1 MAARVSRIDV
11 LPLVELA
18 KRSWRMRLSELGA
31 LWAETWRNGLHV
43 HWSLGTH
50 GAADDE
56 SPAANRGAAELVF
69 TPFARDRR

>member
-1 MAARVSRIDV
+1 M
-11 LPLVELA
+11 
-18 KRSWRMRLSELGA
+18 GA
-31 LWAETWRNGLHV
+31 LLRPDLHANLVGDGRRYIGLHV
-43 HWSLGTH
+43 HWSLGPH